1 VFIRSVGQFLAAT
14 QTDPTTV
21 LLQYGALG
29 VVVIFAIVAVRVMYL
44 RIVQAY
50 EYERA
55 RADRLEKELR
65 ELNATIRGDYVGT
78 IGSATRA
85 ITEATEAVS
94 NALSAVRHRDG
105 RR

>member
-1 VFIRSVGQFLAAT
+1 MFRSVGLFLA
-14 QTDPTTV
+14 QTEADPTSV

-29 VVVIFAIVAVRVMYL
+29 AVALFAVVAVRVMYQ

-50 EYERA
+50 EHERD
-55 RADRLEKELR
+55 RADRLEQELR
-65 ELNATIRGDYVGT
+65 ELNQTIRGDYVGT

-85 ITEATEAVS
+85 ISEATDAVS
-94 NALSAVRHRDG
+94 NALAAVRRDG